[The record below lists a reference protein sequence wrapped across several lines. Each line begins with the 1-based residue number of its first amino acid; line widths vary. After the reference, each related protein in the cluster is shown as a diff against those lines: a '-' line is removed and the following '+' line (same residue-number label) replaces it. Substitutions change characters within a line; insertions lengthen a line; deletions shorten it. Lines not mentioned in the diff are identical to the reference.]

1 MKTDPIVSF
10 HAKSDVFTLENDG
23 ADNSWLCTN
32 PTLSVSHVRDTA
44 ALYSRVEGGP
54 ERQRLDRT
62 HPTPFLPNQDFD
74 VYQKDVAGGVRLDA
88 DVRKQPFWVEVDLDA
103 PGLHPGE
110 RGF

>member
-1 MKTDPIVSF
+1 
-10 HAKSDVFTLENDG
+10 
-23 ADNSWLCTN
+23 
-32 PTLSVSHVRDTA
+32 
-44 ALYSRVEGGP
+44 
-54 ERQRLDRT
+54 
-62 HPTPFLPNQDFD
+62 